1 MAIECHCLPRISELP
16 VDKSWGKVL
25 SSYKPYL
32 PIIYAVRWPSANISN
47 AWQAVIIYILFID
60 MTVMERGQRWTNT
73 ENINWVQNMYS
84 QILLDDSELF
94 YTIQNHMIWVKIW
107 SNITNPIPK
116 WMTLSS
122 RTEQQEGIFFFCED
136 HKKNWKFPQSPRKS
150 SIFNFKSSTHCAFS
164 KLTVYTDM
172 MEELQKALT

>member
-47 AWQAVIIYILFID
+47 AWQAAIIYILFID

-122 RTEQQEGIFFFCED
+122 RTEQQEGIFFVKIT
-136 HKKNWKFPQSPRKS
+136 KKIENFLNHLENLQSLISSQALTVPSQSWLCTLIWWK
-150 SIFNFKSSTHCAFS
+150 NFKKH
-164 KLTVYTDM
+164 
-172 MEELQKALT
+172 